1 MPKTW
6 HIPQAAFLLIVL
18 AIGVGG
24 AFWLDRGGAIEGMAT
39 GARSNQCVLQGDL
52 GSGLQGGAGPN
63 ACANDAT
70 LKPGE
75 SCSVACA
82 PGYTSRGGTTEYKC
96 DKDGQLAPAT
106 LRCRRTT
113 CALPPVF
120 GQGRTWG
127 GSEPCEEGGHLV
139 GGKTCTI
146 KCAQGYRASGG
157 SPLYKC
163 GDNGA
168 LEDSDL
174 KCTPNTCKLPPAFG
188 GRQVEG
194 GNKPCQPGKDMD
206 AGEFCT
212 VACGAGFKAVSG
224 SPDFTCDPDGQLST
238 PSLQC
243 EPVTCSIPAGFGPG
257 VSGRGEDP
265 CVPGAILR
273 AGKNCT
279 VGCAPGYGVIG
290 EIDGP
295 GGESDTRAYRCSD
308 AGFLTEPDIKCKKNM
323 VRAYN
328 SAWAIDFGGAR
339 N

>member
-1 MPKTW
+1 MRNTW
-6 HIPQAAFLLIVL
+6 KKSIPGILAAAFLVV
-18 AIGVGG
+18 AVIGICYR
-24 AFWLDRGGAIEGMAT
+24 ARREGMAT
-39 GARSNQCVLQGDL
+39 NASASQCVLQGDL
-52 GSGLQGGAGPN
+52 GSGIQGGPGPN
-63 ACANDAT
+63 ACASDAT
-70 LKPGE
+70 LDPGD
-75 SCSVACA
+75 SCSVQCS

-96 DKDGQLAPAT
+96 QKDGQLAPAT
-106 LRCRRTT
+106 LRCRQTT

-139 GGKTCTI
+139 AGKTCTI
-146 KCAQGYRASGG
+146 KCAQGYRATGG

-163 GDNGA
+163 GKNGE

-174 KCTPNTCKLPPAFG
+174 KCTPNTCRLPSSFE

-194 GNKPCQPGKDMD
+194 GNKPCQPGKDMA

-212 VACGAGFKAVSG
+212 VACAPGFKAVSG
-224 SPDFTCDPDGQLST
+224 SPDYTCDPDGGLT
-238 PSLQC
+238 PPSLQC
-243 EPVTCSIPAGFGPG
+243 EPISCSIPAGFGPG
-257 VSGRGEDP
+257 VAGRGEDP

-295 GGESDTRAYRCSD
+295 GGESDTRAFRCSE

-323 VRAYN
+323 VLAYN
-328 SAWAIDFGGAR
+328 SAWAMDLGGSR